1 LARRTGSVLIGTPS
15 IEDAPTRLWQRPKII
30 ASAARTLSTTGYVL
44 VDDYEIGSVAICR
57 LEDGDLVWKG
67 THAR

>member
-1 LARRTGSVLIGTPS
+1 
-15 IEDAPTRLWQRPKII
+15 
-30 ASAARTLSTTGYVL
+30 VL

>member
-30 ASAARTLSTTGYVL
+30 ASAATTLSTTGYVL

-57 LEDGDLVWKG
+57 LEDGDPVWKG